1 VTALGAV
8 TPSLAGTGTPYLT
21 AQVRACD
28 AGHCRYQTVASGQGI
43 EVTVSASESLTAW
56 LTTVPATGKSAA
68 GTGAMYSP
76 CQIRLDTDGMRVQ
89 VPGPTAVNAP
99 FGAEYV
105 CHGWKDDNGMIAAAL
120 TGTVAPTAPDE
131 DANDKDDSKPA

>member
-1 VTALGAV
+1 MTALGAV

-28 AGHCRYQTVASGQGI
+28 AGHCRYQTVASGQDI
-43 EVTVSASESLTAW
+43 EVTVSASASLTAW
-56 LTTVPATGKSAA
+56 LATVPATGKSAA

-76 CQIRLDTDGMRVQ
+76 CQIRPVTDGMRVQ

-105 CHGWKDDNGMIAAAL
+105 CHGWKDTGVFAAAL
-120 TGTVAPTAPDE
+120 TGTVAPSTADD
-131 DANDKDDSKPA
+131 DAEGSEHIEPS